1 MSLQEFIIRIFI
13 IIVVGIAIGIER
25 QITGHN
31 IGVKTT
37 ILIAL
42 GTFAF
47 VSVEVLFKSDDLRMA
62 ANIITG
68 IGFLCSGVIFK
79 NGLTV
84 NGLNTSATLWSTSA
98 ISVLISYG
106 FIIQGVIATV
116 VLISFNLILAYVS
129 GLIKP
134 ISKLAD
140 IDDKTYYIE
149 TVCLKSNIS
158 NVKKVIF
165 LNLSDKISLV
175 ELQVNLITSDKYRIK
190 AKINSSD
197 KYINEIDK
205 ITNKILNTDVF
216 SAKWEKLE
224 G

>member
-1 MSLQEFIIRIFI
+1 MSIQEFIIRILI
-13 IIVVGIAIGIER
+13 IIVVGIVIGIER

-165 LNLSDKISLV
+165 KNLSDKISLV
-175 ELQVNLITSDKYRIK
+175 ELQVNSITSDKYRIK

>member
-1 MSLQEFIIRIFI
+1 MSIQEFIIRILI

-42 GTFAF
+42 GNFAF
-47 VSVEVLFKSDDLRMA
+47 VSVEVLFKSTDLRMA

-175 ELQVNLITSDKYRIK
+175 ELQVNSITSDKYRIK

>member
-1 MSLQEFIIRIFI
+1 MSIQEFIIRIFI

-175 ELQVNLITSDKYRIK
+175 ELQVNSITSDKYRIK

>member
-1 MSLQEFIIRIFI
+1 MSIQEFIIRIFI
-13 IIVVGIAIGIER
+13 IIVVGIVIGIER
-25 QITGHN
+25 QIMGHN

-165 LNLSDKISLV
+165 KNLSDKISLV
-175 ELQVNLITSDKYRIK
+175 ELQVNSITSDKYRIK

-197 KYINEIDK
+197 KYIDEIDK

>member
-1 MSLQEFIIRIFI
+1 MSLQEFAIRIFI
-13 IIVVGIAIGIER
+13 VIIVGIAIGVER
-25 QITGHN
+25 QVTGHN
-31 IGVKTT
+31 IGIKTT
-37 ILIAL
+37 MLIAL

-47 VSVEVLFKSDDLRMA
+47 VSVEVLFCSDDLRMA

-106 FIIQGVIATV
+106 FIIQGIIATV
-116 VLISFNLILAYVS
+116 VLIFFNLVLTYVS
-129 GLIKP
+129 AWIKP
-134 ISKLAD
+134 ISSMAD
-140 IDDKTYYIE
+140 IDDNTYYIE

-165 LNLSDKISLV
+165 KNLSDNISLV
-175 ELQVNLITSDKYRIK
+175 ELQVNSITSDKYRIK

-197 KYINEIDK
+197 KYIDEIDK

-216 SAKWEKLE
+216 SSKWEKVE

>member
-1 MSLQEFIIRIFI
+1 MSIQEFIIRIFI
-13 IIVVGIAIGIER
+13 IIVVGIVIGIER

-84 NGLNTSATLWSTSA
+84 NGINTSATLWSTSA

-149 TVCLKSNIS
+149 TVCLKNNIS

-165 LNLSDKISLV
+165 KNLSDKISLV
-175 ELQVNLITSDKYRIK
+175 ELQVNSITSDKYRIK

-197 KYINEIDK
+197 KYIDEIDK

>member
-175 ELQVNLITSDKYRIK
+175 ELQVNSITSDKYRIK

>member
-1 MSLQEFIIRIFI
+1 
-13 IIVVGIAIGIER
+13 
-25 QITGHN
+25 
-31 IGVKTT
+31 
-37 ILIAL
+37 
-42 GTFAF
+42 
-47 VSVEVLFKSDDLRMA
+47 MA

-84 NGLNTSATLWSTSA
+84 NGFNTSATLWSTSA

-175 ELQVNLITSDKYRIK
+175 ELQVNSITSDKYRIK

>member
-1 MSLQEFIIRIFI
+1 MSIQEFIIRIAI
-13 IIVVGIAIGIER
+13 IIVVGIVIGIER

-165 LNLSDKISLV
+165 KNLSDKISLV
-175 ELQVNLITSDKYRIK
+175 ELQVNSITSDKYRIK

-197 KYINEIDK
+197 KYIDEIDK

>member
-1 MSLQEFIIRIFI
+1 MSIQEFIIRIFI

-31 IGVKTT
+31 ISVKTT

-47 VSVEVLFKSDDLRMA
+47 VSVEVLFKSTDLRMA

-175 ELQVNLITSDKYRIK
+175 ELQVNSITSDKYRIK

>member
-13 IIVVGIAIGIER
+13 VIVVGIAIGIER
-25 QITGHN
+25 QVTGHN
-31 IGVKTT
+31 IGIKTT
-37 ILIAL
+37 MLIAL

-47 VSVEVLFKSDDLRMA
+47 VSVEVLFNSDDLRMA

-106 FIIQGVIATV
+106 FVVQGIIATV
-116 VLISFNLILAYVS
+116 ILIFFNLILTYVS
-129 GLIKP
+129 AWIKP
-134 ISKLAD
+134 ISGMAD
-140 IDDKTYYIE
+140 IDDNTYYIE

-165 LNLSDKISLV
+165 KNLSDNISLV
-175 ELQVNLITSDKYRIK
+175 ELQVNSITSDKYRIK
-190 AKINSSD
+190 AKFNSSD
-197 KYINEIDK
+197 KYIDEIDK

-216 SAKWEKLE
+216 SSKWEKVE

>member
-13 IIVVGIAIGIER
+13 VIAVGIAIGIER

-31 IGVKTT
+31 IGIKTT
-37 ILIAL
+37 MLIAL

-47 VSVEVLFKSDDLRMA
+47 VSVEVLFNSDDLRMA

-106 FIIQGVIATV
+106 FVVQGIIATV
-116 VLISFNLILAYVS
+116 ILIFFNLILTYVS
-129 GLIKP
+129 AWIKP
-134 ISKLAD
+134 ISGMAD
-140 IDDKTYYIE
+140 IDDNTYYIE

-165 LNLSDKISLV
+165 KNLSDNISLV
-175 ELQVNLITSDKYRIK
+175 ELQVNSITSDKYRIK
-190 AKINSSD
+190 AKFNSSD
-197 KYINEIDK
+197 KYIDEIDK

-216 SAKWEKLE
+216 SSKWEKVE

>member
-1 MSLQEFIIRIFI
+1 MSIQEFIIRIFI

-47 VSVEVLFKSDDLRMA
+47 VSVEVLFKSTDLRMA

-175 ELQVNLITSDKYRIK
+175 ELQVNSITSDKYRIK

-197 KYINEIDK
+197 KYIDEIDK

>member
-1 MSLQEFIIRIFI
+1 MSIQEFIIRIFI
-13 IIVVGIAIGIER
+13 IIVVGIVIGIER

-84 NGLNTSATLWSTSA
+84 NGINTSATLWSTSA

-106 FIIQGVIATV
+106 FIIQGIIATV

-149 TVCLKSNIS
+149 TVCLKNNIS

-165 LNLSDKISLV
+165 KNLSDKISLV
-175 ELQVNLITSDKYRIK
+175 ELQVNSITSDKYRIK

-197 KYINEIDK
+197 KYIDEIDK

>member
-1 MSLQEFIIRIFI
+1 MSIQEFIIRIFI
-13 IIVVGIAIGIER
+13 IIVVGIVIGIER

-165 LNLSDKISLV
+165 KNLSDKISLV
-175 ELQVNLITSDKYRIK
+175 ELQVNSITSDKYRIK

-197 KYINEIDK
+197 KYIDEIDK

>member
-1 MSLQEFIIRIFI
+1 MSIQEFIIRILI

-47 VSVEVLFKSDDLRMA
+47 VSVEVLFKSTDLRMA

-175 ELQVNLITSDKYRIK
+175 ELQVNSITSDKYRIK

>member
-13 IIVVGIAIGIER
+13 VIAVGIAIGIER

-31 IGVKTT
+31 IGIKTT
-37 ILIAL
+37 MLIAL

-47 VSVEVLFKSDDLRMA
+47 VSVEVLFNSDDLRMA

-106 FIIQGVIATV
+106 FVLQGIIATV
-116 VLISFNLILAYVS
+116 ILIFFNLILTYVS
-129 GLIKP
+129 AWIKP
-134 ISKLAD
+134 ISGMAD
-140 IDDKTYYIE
+140 IDDNTYYIE

-165 LNLSDKISLV
+165 KNLSDNISLV
-175 ELQVNLITSDKYRIK
+175 ELQVNSITSDKYRIK
-190 AKINSSD
+190 AKFNSSD
-197 KYINEIDK
+197 KYIDEIDK

-216 SAKWEKLE
+216 SSKWEKVE

>member
-1 MSLQEFIIRIFI
+1 MSIQEFIIRIFI
-13 IIVVGIAIGIER
+13 IIVVGIVIGIER

-175 ELQVNLITSDKYRIK
+175 ELQVNSITSDKYRIK

>member
-1 MSLQEFIIRIFI
+1 MSIQEFIIRIFI

-37 ILIAL
+37 LLIAL

-47 VSVEVLFKSDDLRMA
+47 VSVEVLFKSTDLRMA

-175 ELQVNLITSDKYRIK
+175 ELQVNSITSDKYRIK

>member
-1 MSLQEFIIRIFI
+1 MSIQEFIIRISI
-13 IIVVGIAIGIER
+13 IIVVGIVIGIER

-165 LNLSDKISLV
+165 KNLSDKISLV
-175 ELQVNLITSDKYRIK
+175 ELQVNSITSDKYRIK

-197 KYINEIDK
+197 KYIDEIDK

>member
-1 MSLQEFIIRIFI
+1 MVLNVKLQ
-13 IIVVGIAIGIER
+13 V
-25 QITGHN
+25 
-31 IGVKTT
+31 T

-84 NGLNTSATLWSTSA
+84 NGFNTSATLWSTSA

-175 ELQVNLITSDKYRIK
+175 ELQVNSITSDKYRIK

>member
-1 MSLQEFIIRIFI
+1 MSIQEFIIRIFI
-13 IIVVGIAIGIER
+13 IIVVGIVIGIER

-84 NGLNTSATLWSTSA
+84 NGINTSATLWSTSA

-165 LNLSDKISLV
+165 KNLSDKISLV
-175 ELQVNLITSDKYRIK
+175 ELQVNSITSDKYRIK

-197 KYINEIDK
+197 KYIDEIDK

>member
-1 MSLQEFIIRIFI
+1 MSIQEFIIRIFI
-13 IIVVGIAIGIER
+13 IIVVGIVIGIER

-175 ELQVNLITSDKYRIK
+175 ELQVNSITSDKYRIK

-197 KYINEIDK
+197 KYIDEIDK

>member
-1 MSLQEFIIRIFI
+1 MSIQEFIIRIFI
-13 IIVVGIAIGIER
+13 IIVVGIVIGIER

-165 LNLSDKISLV
+165 KNLSDKISLV
-175 ELQVNLITSDKYRIK
+175 ELQVNSITSDKYRIK

>member
-1 MSLQEFIIRIFI
+1 MSIQEFIIRIFI

-47 VSVEVLFKSDDLRMA
+47 VSVEVLFKSTDLRMA

-175 ELQVNLITSDKYRIK
+175 ELQVNSITSDKYRIK

>member
-1 MSLQEFIIRIFI
+1 MSIQEFIIRIFI
-13 IIVVGIAIGIER
+13 IIVVGIVIGIER

-84 NGLNTSATLWSTSA
+84 NGINTSATLWSTSA

-106 FIIQGVIATV
+106 FIIQGIIATV

-158 NVKKVIF
+158 NVKKVI
-165 LNLSDKISLV
+165 LKNLSDKISLV
-175 ELQVNLITSDKYRIK
+175 ELQVNSITSDKYRIK

-197 KYINEIDK
+197 KYIDEIDK

>member
-1 MSLQEFIIRIFI
+1 MSIQEFIIRIAI
-13 IIVVGIAIGIER
+13 IIVVGIVIGIER
-25 QITGHN
+25 QITDHN

-165 LNLSDKISLV
+165 KNLSDKISLV
-175 ELQVNLITSDKYRIK
+175 ELQVNSITSDKYRIK

-197 KYINEIDK
+197 KYIDEIDK

>member
-1 MSLQEFIIRIFI
+1 MSIQEFIIRIFI
-13 IIVVGIAIGIER
+13 IIVVSIVIGIER

-84 NGLNTSATLWSTSA
+84 NGINTSATLWSTSA

-165 LNLSDKISLV
+165 KNLSDKISLV
-175 ELQVNLITSDKYRIK
+175 ELQVNSITSDKYRIK

-197 KYINEIDK
+197 KYIDEIDK
-205 ITNKILNTDVF
+205 ITNKLLNMDVF

>member
-1 MSLQEFIIRIFI
+1 
-13 IIVVGIAIGIER
+13 
-25 QITGHN
+25 
-31 IGVKTT
+31 
-37 ILIAL
+37 
-42 GTFAF
+42 
-47 VSVEVLFKSDDLRMA
+47 MA

-84 NGLNTSATLWSTSA
+84 NGFNTSATLWSTSA

-165 LNLSDKISLV
+165 
-175 ELQVNLITSDKYRIK
+175 
-190 AKINSSD
+190 
-197 KYINEIDK
+197 
-205 ITNKILNTDVF
+205 
-216 SAKWEKLE
+216 
-224 G
+224 